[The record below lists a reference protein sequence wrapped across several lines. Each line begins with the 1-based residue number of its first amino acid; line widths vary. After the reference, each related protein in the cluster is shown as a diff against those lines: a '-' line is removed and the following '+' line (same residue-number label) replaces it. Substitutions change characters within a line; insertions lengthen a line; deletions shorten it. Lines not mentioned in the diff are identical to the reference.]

1 MSPCVCCKTK
11 CRSCVGRSISDG
23 IDFAGEMLIVALG
36 LDSAGIKHV
45 LGIRQGTTEN
55 AIVCRE
61 LLTSLRDRGLEQ
73 FHQTCSGY
81 L

>member
-1 MSPCVCCKTK
+1 
-11 CRSCVGRSISDG
+11 
-23 IDFAGEMLIVALG
+23 MLIVALG